1 MSAGIGSASL
11 SLPSHPQ
18 MINGAAGRA
27 ESGTSSLVQA
37 EAEFMKALK
46 RLEYE
51 RAQHTGGYRHAI
63 HRLCI
68 ARQYVC
74 MYVCIALQYV
84 LRGYGERACLCC
96 VLSCEAKR
104 SQPCV
109 PRERVPAVAK
119 RASCEV
125 LASGCAWRITWRLQ
139 KESQTCRGLAVR
151 RPRHENAR
159 VRAALAAKKGSIA
172 GDVCRLSARG
182 RGQQGATRRASA
194 NP

>member
-74 MYVCIALQYV
+74 MYVCMHCAAVCVARLW
-84 LRGYGERACLCC
+84 RA
-96 VLSCEAKR
+96 
-104 SQPCV
+104 
-109 PRERVPAVAK
+109 
-119 RASCEV
+119 
-125 LASGCAWRITWRLQ
+125 
-139 KESQTCRGLAVR
+139 
-151 RPRHENAR
+151 
-159 VRAALAAKKGSIA
+159 
-172 GDVCRLSARG
+172 RLSLLCVEL
-182 RGQQGATRRASA
+182 
-194 NP
+194 